1 MNGFERSKKVLA
13 EMAMFFQ
20 ILGMAVLAAIVPTI
34 IALGMLYL
42 IVKYR
47 VQIWWFI
54 KGIMRAISW
63 LLIFI
68 TDGKTAADKPLH

>member
-1 MNGFERSKKVLA
+1 MLA

-20 ILGMAVLAAIVPTI
+20 ILGMAILAAIVPTI
-34 IALGMLYL
+34 IALGVLYL
-42 IVKYR
+42 LVKYR

-63 LLIFI
+63 LLIRI

>member
-1 MNGFERSKKVLA
+1 MLA
-13 EMAMFFQ
+13 EIAMFFQ

-34 IALGMLYL
+34 IALSMLYL

-54 KGIMRAISW
+54 KGIMRAISYG
-63 LLIFI
+63 LTCI
-68 TDGKTAADKPLH
+68 TDGKATADKRLLERK

>member
-1 MNGFERSKKVLA
+1 MLA
-13 EMAMFFQ
+13 EIGMLFQ
-20 ILGMAVLAAIVPTI
+20 ILGMAILAAIVPTI
-34 IALGMLYL
+34 IALGVLYL
-42 IVKYR
+42 LVKYR

>member
-1 MNGFERSKKVLA
+1 MLA

-20 ILGMAVLAAIVPTI
+20 ILGMAILAAIVQTI
-34 IALGMLYL
+34 IALGVLYL
-42 IVKYR
+42 LVKYR

>member
-1 MNGFERSKKVLA
+1 MLA
-13 EMAMFFQ
+13 EMAMFIQ
-20 ILGMAVLAAIVPTI
+20 LLGMATLAAILPTI
-34 IALGMLYL
+34 GVMCVIYL
-42 IVKYR
+42 AYKYR

>member
-1 MNGFERSKKVLA
+1 MLA

-68 TDGKTAADKPLH
+68 TDGKAVADDYLPERK

>member
-1 MNGFERSKKVLA
+1 MLA

-20 ILGMAVLAAIVPTI
+20 ILGMAILAAIVPTI
-34 IALGMLYL
+34 IALGALYL
-42 IVKYR
+42 FVKYR

-63 LLIFI
+63 LLIVI
-68 TDGKTAADKPLH
+68 TDGKAAADKGLDHE

>member
-1 MNGFERSKKVLA
+1 MLA
-13 EMAMFFQ
+13 EIAMFFQ
-20 ILGMAVLAAIVPTI
+20 ILGMAILAAIVPTI
-34 IALGMLYL
+34 IALGVLYL

>member
-1 MNGFERSKKVLA
+1 MLVEI
-13 EMAMFFQ
+13 AMFFQ

-34 IALGMLYL
+34 IALSMLYL

-63 LLIFI
+63 LLIRI
-68 TDGKTAADKPLH
+68 TDGKAAADKPLH

>member
-1 MNGFERSKKVLA
+1 MLA

-20 ILGMAVLAAIVPTI
+20 ILGMAILAAIVPTI
-34 IALGMLYL
+34 IVLNVLYL

-63 LLIFI
+63 LLIVI
-68 TDGKTAADKPLH
+68 TDGKAAADKGLDHE

>member
-1 MNGFERSKKVLA
+1 MLA
-13 EMAMFFQ
+13 EIAMFIQ
-20 ILGMAVLAAIVPTI
+20 LLGMATLAAILPTI
-34 IALGMLYL
+34 AVMCAIYL
-42 IVKYR
+42 IYTYR

-63 LLIFI
+63 LLIVI

>member
-1 MNGFERSKKVLA
+1 MFA
-13 EMAMFFQ
+13 EIGMFFQ
-20 ILGMAVLAAIVPTI
+20 ILGMAFVAAIVPFI
-34 IALGMLYL
+34 VLMCAIYL
-42 IVKYR
+42 AYKYR

-63 LLIFI
+63 LLIVI

>member
-1 MNGFERSKKVLA
+1 MLA
-13 EMAMFFQ
+13 EMAMFIQ
-20 ILGMAVLAAIVPTI
+20 LLGMATLAAILPTI
-34 IALGMLYL
+34 RVMCVIYL
-42 IVKYR
+42 AYTYKL
-47 VQIWWFI
+47 QIWWFI

>member
-1 MNGFERSKKVLA
+1 MLA

-20 ILGMAVLAAIVPTI
+20 ILGMAILAAIVPTI
-34 IALGMLYL
+34 IALGVLYL
-42 IVKYR
+42 LVKYR

-63 LLIFI
+63 LLIVI